1 MPTLDEAGLPGLAA
15 TGWHGLVAP
24 AGLDPAV
31 AATLSAAGQAALRR
45 PELAQR
51 LTGLGVEV
59 LDEPPEA
66 LGRRIQADA
75 GRWAAVIRR
84 GDLRPD

>member
-1 MPTLDEAGLPGLAA
+1 
-15 TGWHGLVAP
+15 
-24 AGLDPAV
+24 
-31 AATLSAAGQAALRR
+31 
-45 PELAQR
+45 